1 MASSVHRRVHLG
13 LIATLIGHSPI
24 MCAGLLAGAASRRGS
39 VDLPA
44 GYEAV
49 DVYVLDWLAAE
60 AGRSRRNYLPL

>member
-24 MCAGLLAGAASRRGS
+24 MCAGLLAGAASRCGS

-60 AGRSRRNYLPL
+60 AVRSRRNYLPL